1 MCCGCVAV
9 SDIYYLIQWRQNGGG
24 VNHLATNKRRQQ
36 YDTTSQYLIMLT
48 KPIGVR
54 THILIMLTIQLYIYF
69 LSLLIFRKLNVK
81 DEADTMRKK
90 HFFQW

>member
-1 MCCGCVAV
+1 MAAV
-9 SDIYYLIQWRQNGGG
+9 SIIWLPTS
-24 VNHLATNKRRQQ
+24 VRQQ

-69 LSLLIFRKLNVK
+69 LSLLIFRKIKNVK

-90 HFFQW
+90 HIFQW